1 MTTQLYTSR
10 FTLIELLDAF
20 QTIPRSTDGSQQTH
34 LCPTIVKMIE
44 ADHGLEYNGCKI
56 GLVTNIFEVL
66 HGLSPEDFN
75 VRENGE
81 VGAKYS
87 VMECELKDYEKY
99 LGDDRTIE
107 FHDELRLMRI
117 NYLSH
122 LIAKVGNVELEFT
135 AKVEE

>member
-10 FTLIELLDAF
+10 FTLVELLDAF
-20 QTIPRSTDGSQQTH
+20 QTISRGDGSQQTH
-34 LCPTIVKMIE
+34 LCPTIVKMIA
-44 ADHGLEYNGCKI
+44 ADHGIDRNYCAMSLQ
-56 GLVTNIFEVL
+56 TNIFQVL

-87 VMECELKDYEKY
+87 VMECELKDYTNF
-99 LGDDRTIE
+99 LGDDTMME
-107 FHDELRLMRI
+107 FRDELRIMRT

-122 LIAKVGNVELEFT
+122 LIAKVGNVQLEFT

>member
-20 QTIPRSTDGSQQTH
+20 QTIPRGDGSQQTH
-34 LCPTIVKMIE
+34 LCPTIAKIIAAE
-44 ADHGLEYNGCKI
+44 HGLNYNECKM
-56 GLVTNIFEVL
+56 GLETNVFQVL
-66 HGLSPEDFN
+66 HGLSPEDFR

-81 VGAKYS
+81 VGPKYS
-87 VMECELKDYEKY
+87 VLECELNDYADFIEP
-99 LGDDRTIE
+99 DPTIE
-107 FHDELRLMRI
+107 FRDELRLLRT